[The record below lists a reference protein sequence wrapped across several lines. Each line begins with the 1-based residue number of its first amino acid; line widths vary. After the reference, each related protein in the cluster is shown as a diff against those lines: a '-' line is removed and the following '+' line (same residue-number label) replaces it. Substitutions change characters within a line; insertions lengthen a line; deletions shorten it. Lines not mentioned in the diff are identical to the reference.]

1 MNKNIV
7 EVIHEMVLENEIP
20 AKVIA
25 EKVNKPYSTLLREI
39 NQYDKSAKLG
49 VETLIELMQ
58 VTRNIAPLEFIAEEL
73 GYTLAPKTEK
83 KPKRAPTP
91 LRPTNVEAP
100 RLRAANG

>member
-1 MNKNIV
+1 MNNIV
-7 EVIHEMVLENEIP
+7 EVIHEMVLENELP

-58 VTRNIAPLEFIAEEL
+58 ITRSVAPLEFMADQL
-73 GYTLAPKTEK
+73 GYSLAPKAQK

-91 LRPTNVEAP
+91 LRPNSAEAP